1 VLPELCHTQNTNAYC
16 CVSSVS
22 CLYLQVFGSAERL
35 GTTANHYTVDGYLQ
49 RSAEYTSWTVKGE
62 SLAAVEGK
70 LNKLSATWWQA
81 KLARLP
87 GLQVRTT
94 PRCLYCMTF
103 STASEVEW

>member
-1 VLPELCHTQNTNAYC
+1 
-16 CVSSVS
+16 
-22 CLYLQVFGSAERL
+22 VFGSAERL

-70 LNKLSATWWQA
+70 LNKLSAKWWQA